1 MTEASDNPA
10 QPTHGL
16 DHREILSIVLGVVLA
31 MFVAALDQTIVSTAL
46 PTIGQELG
54 DFEHMSWVASI
65 YLLAATAVTPLY
77 GKLSDIYGRR
87 IVLLSGIATFVVGSL
102 ACALAPTM
110 MMLIGARALQGMGGG
125 GLISLAQTII
135 ADVVAPRERGRYQ
148 VYIAGVFMLSSLTGP
163 LLGGVLTEYV
173 HWSLIFWINL
183 PLGILAFAMS
193 RRALR
198 KLPRHDRH
206 HKLDIGGAVLMTGA
220 TISLMLGLSYAG
232 QSGHWLQWDVAGLFG
247 LSLVLWA
254 GFALRL
260 RLAEEPLIPLD
271 VLGNQVVR
279 TGMLAACFGM
289 GTYIGLNIYMP
300 VYFETILHL
309 NAEQSGRAL
318 IPLMVGT
325 VIGAT
330 TSGRVM
336 LHLRRYTLLP
346 KTGLVAA
353 SLAMVS
359 LALWS
364 GSMSFMMFE
373 SLLGCVS
380 LGLGTLL
387 PVTTVAIQNAVAP
400 HQLGTTTGAMNFFRQ
415 LGGALIVTLFAAILF
430 SSAAGP
436 LEGGSNP
443 HLRELVTA
451 DRFQSM
457 FLMAAGGFFLA
468 FCFLMIMEE
477 RPLRGRGPS

>member
-1 MTEASDNPA
+1 MASHHEA
-10 QPTHGL
+10 PTDERVPL
-16 DHREILSIVLGVVLA
+16 EHREILSIVLGVVLA
-31 MFVAALDQTIVSTAL
+31 MFIAALDQTIVSTAL

-102 ACALAPTM
+102 ACAVAPTM
-110 MMLIGARALQGMGGG
+110 ILLIAARALQGMGGG

-148 VYIAGVFMLSSLTGP
+148 VYIAGVFMLSSLAGP
-163 LLGGVLTEYV
+163 LLGGLLTQYL
-173 HWSLIFWINL
+173 HWSYIFWINL
-183 PLGILAFAMS
+183 PLGFLAFAMS

-198 KLPRHDRH
+198 KLPRNDRKH
-206 HKLDIGGAVLMTGA
+206 RLDVWGAVLMTGA
-220 TISLMLGLSYAG
+220 TISLMLGLTYGS
-232 QSGHWLQWDVAGLFG
+232 QSGHWVAVDVAGLFA
-247 LSLVLWA
+247 LSALLWF

-260 RLAEEPLIPLD
+260 RWAEEPLIPLD

-325 VIGAT
+325 VVGAT

-346 KTGLVAA
+346 KTGLLIAFAA
-353 SLAMVS
+353 IVS
-359 LALWS
+359 LALWAPD
-364 GSMSFMMFE
+364 MSFWQFE
-373 SLLGCVS
+373 AMLAVVS

-400 HQLGTTTGAMNFFRQ
+400 HQMGTTTGAMNFFRQ
-415 LGGALIVTLFAAILF
+415 LGGALIVTAFAALLF
-430 SSAAGP
+430 SAPVGMETLSAA
-436 LEGGSNP
+436 LL
-443 HLRELVTA
+443 HDMVTPE
-451 DRFQSM
+451 RFRLM
-457 FLMAAGGFFLA
+457 FFAAGGGFFLA
-468 FCFLMIMEE
+468 FCFLMMMEE
-477 RPLRGRGPS
+477 RPLRGRGPT

>member
-1 MTEASDNPA
+1 MTNRIEIGESERVP
-10 QPTHGL
+10 L
-16 DHREILSIVLGVVLA
+16 EHREILSIVLGVVLA
-31 MFVAALDQTIVSTAL
+31 MFIAALDQTIVSTAL

-54 DFEHMSWVASI
+54 DFEHISWVASI

-102 ACALAPTM
+102 ACAVAPTM
-110 MMLIGARALQGMGGG
+110 MLLIAARGLQGMGGG

-148 VYIAGVFMLSSLTGP
+148 VYFAGVFMLSSLTGP
-163 LLGGVLTEYV
+163 LLGGFLTQYL
-173 HWSLIFWINL
+173 HWSFIFWINL
-183 PLGILAFAMS
+183 PLGFLAFAIS

-198 KLPRHDRH
+198 KLPRNDRKH
-206 HKLDIGGAVLMTGA
+206 RLDVWGAVLMTGA
-220 TISLMLGLSYAG
+220 TISLMLGLTYGG
-232 QSGHWLQWDVAGLFG
+232 QSGHWLAGDVAGLFV
-247 LSLVLWA
+247 LSIVLWI
-254 GFALRL
+254 GFAFRL
-260 RLAEEPLIPLD
+260 KWAEEPLIPLD
-271 VLGNQVVR
+271 VLGNPVVR

-325 VIGAT
+325 VVGAT

-346 KTGLVAA
+346 KSGLVVAFAA
-353 SLAMVS
+353 IVTLAFWAQEMAFWQFEAM
-359 LALWS
+359 LAL
-364 GSMSFMMFE
+364 
-373 SLLGCVS
+373 VS
-380 LGLGTLL
+380 LGLGTIL
-387 PVTTVAIQNAVAP
+387 PVTTVAIQNTVAP

-415 LGGALIVTLFAAILF
+415 LGGALIVTAFAALLF
-430 SSAAGP
+430 SAPVGLEGASGQSLHELVSPERFRLMFLAAG
-436 LEGGSNP
+436 
-443 HLRELVTA
+443 A
-451 DRFQSM
+451 
-457 FLMAAGGFFLA
+457 GFFLA
-468 FCFLMIMEE
+468 FCFLMLMDEK
-477 RPLRGRGPS
+477 PLRGRGPS

>member
-1 MTEASDNPA
+1 MAAPHDVSPDDRVPLE
-10 QPTHGL
+10 H
-16 DHREILSIVLGVVLA
+16 HEILSIVLGVVLA
-31 MFVAALDQTIVSTAL
+31 MFIAALDQTIISTAL

-102 ACALAPTM
+102 ACAMAPTM
-110 MMLIGARALQGMGGG
+110 FLLIAARALQGMGGG

-148 VYIAGVFMLSSLTGP
+148 VYIAGVFMLSSLVGP
-163 LLGGVLTEYV
+163 LLGGFLTEHW

-183 PLGILAFAMS
+183 PLGFMAFAMS

-198 KLPRHDRH
+198 KLPRNDRRH
-206 HKLDIGGAVLMTGA
+206 RLDVWGAALMTGA
-220 TISLMLGLSYAG
+220 TISLMLGLTYGSQKGA
-232 QSGHWLQWDVAGLFG
+232 WLSSHVVGLFI
-247 LSLVLWA
+247 LSAVLWT
-254 GFALRL
+254 GFSFRL
-260 RLAEEPLIPLD
+260 RMAEEPLIPLD

-309 NAEQSGRAL
+309 SAEQSGQAL

-346 KTGLVAA
+346 KSGLVMAMLAITILAGWGA
-353 SLAMVS
+353 SMPFWL
-359 LALWS
+359 
-364 GSMSFMMFE
+364 FE
-373 SLLGCVS
+373 TMLGIVS
-380 LGLGTLL
+380 LGLGTVL

-415 LGGALIVTLFAAILF
+415 LGGALIVTAFAAILF
-430 SSAAGP
+430 SAPVGLEGPSGANLHDMVTPDRFRWMFYAAGI
-436 LEGGSNP
+436 
-443 HLRELVTA
+443 
-451 DRFQSM
+451 
-457 FLMAAGGFFLA
+457 GFFLA
-468 FCFLMIMEE
+468 FCFLMMMEE

>member
-1 MTEASDNPA
+1 MAGHTDATADERAPLE
-10 QPTHGL
+10 H
-16 DHREILSIVLGVVLA
+16 HEILSIVLGVVLA
-31 MFVAALDQTIVSTAL
+31 MFIAALDQTIISTAL

-102 ACALAPTM
+102 ACAVAPTM
-110 MMLIGARALQGMGGG
+110 FLLIAARALQGMGGG

-148 VYIAGVFMLSSLTGP
+148 VYIAGVFMLSSLLGP
-163 LLGGVLTEYV
+163 LLGGLLTQYW

-183 PLGILAFAMS
+183 PLGFLAFAMS

-198 KLPRHDRH
+198 KLPRNDRRH
-206 HKLDIGGAVLMTGA
+206 RLDVWGAALMTGA
-220 TISLMLGLSYAG
+220 TISLMLGLTYGSQNG
-232 QSGHWLQWDVAGLFG
+232 RWVSSDVVGLFIA
-247 LSLVLWA
+247 SLVLWT
-254 GFALRL
+254 GFGVRL

-309 NAEQSGRAL
+309 SAEQSGRAL

-346 KTGLVAA
+346 KSGLVMAM
-353 SLAMVS
+353 LAIATLAVWGALMPFWMFETM
-359 LALWS
+359 LAL
-364 GSMSFMMFE
+364 
-373 SLLGCVS
+373 VS

-415 LGGALIVTLFAAILF
+415 LGGALIVTAFAAILF
-430 SSAAGP
+430 SAPAGIEGGVHANLHDMVTPDRFRWMFFAAG
-436 LEGGSNP
+436 
-443 HLRELVTA
+443 
-451 DRFQSM
+451 F
-457 FLMAAGGFFLA
+457 GFFLA
-468 FCFLMIMEE
+468 FCFLMMMEE

>member
-1 MTEASDNPA
+1 MASQTETGSD
-10 QPTHGL
+10 QRVQL
-16 DHREILSIVLGVVLA
+16 EHRDILSIVLGVVLA
-31 MFVAALDQTIVSTAL
+31 MFIAALDQTIVSTAL

-110 MMLIGARALQGMGGG
+110 FLLIAARALQGMGGG

-148 VYIAGVFMLSSLTGP
+148 VYIAGVFMMSSLTGP
-163 LLGGVLTEYV
+163 LLGGLMTQYL
-173 HWSLIFWINL
+173 HWSFIFWINL
-183 PLGILAFAMS
+183 PLGFLAFAMS

-198 KLPRHDRH
+198 KLPRHDRKH
-206 HKLDIGGAVLMTGA
+206 RLDVLGAVLMTGA
-220 TISLMLGLSYAG
+220 TISLMLGLSYG
-232 QSGHWLQWDVAGLFG
+232 SQSGHWLSGDVAGLFAV
-247 LSLVLWA
+247 SLLLWI

-260 RLAEEPLIPLD
+260 KWAEEPLIPLD

-300 VYFETILHL
+300 IYFETILHL

-346 KTGLVAA
+346 KSGLVVAF
-353 SLAMVS
+353 VS
-359 LALWS
+359 IVILALWAPTLT
-364 GSMSFMMFE
+364 FWEFE
-373 SLLGCVS
+373 AMLALVS

-415 LGGALIVTLFAAILF
+415 LGGALIVTAFAALLF
-430 SSAAGP
+430 SSP
-436 LEGGSNP
+436 VTLEGGSAAP
-443 HLRELVTA
+443 LHDMVTPE
-451 DRFQSM
+451 RFRLL
-457 FLMAAGGFFLA
+457 FFAAGGGFFLA
-468 FCFLMIMEE
+468 FCFLLMMEE
-477 RPLRGRGPS
+477 RPLRGRSPS